1 MDNLLDTAPCGF
13 LAFADDGTIQAI
25 NATLLEILGYKRDD
39 LQGRHVEAILSV
51 AGRIFYQTHFF
62 PLLKLHGRAEEI
74 YLSLKS
80 KSGHEV
86 PVLVN
91 AVRQER
97 EGAVF
102 NDCIFVP
109 IRQRSQYE
117 DEILQAKKAAEEAT
131 RAKDEFLAVVSHELR
146 TPLNAILGWAQMLR
160 TRKLDSDDAT
170 RGLETIERNARLQS
184 QLIEDLLDLSRIIS
198 GKLRLDVRRVEL
210 ADVIEAALDVV
221 RPAAE
226 AKNIRLQV
234 ILGTKLGPVAGD
246 PDRLQQVFW
255 NLLSN
260 AIKFTPKAGRVQVRL
275 ERVNSHVE
283 VSVSDTGQGISAEF
297 LPYVFERF
305 HQAHDKTKREGGL
318 GLGMAITRQLVEL
331 HGGTINVFS
340 PGEGQGSTFT
350 VCLPLMVLH
359 NAEHPS
365 RGAAEQLAVADD
377 QQAQFSELPSLDGIH
392 VLVVDDESDARELI
406 TMVLTQSGATV
417 SAAGNVS
424 EALETLHLEKPDL
437 LVSDIEMPG
446 EDGYSLIRKVRASEQ
461 AHVKRI
467 PAIALTAQ
475 ARPSDRMQVLS
486 AGYQIFLT
494 KPVEPAELVM
504 VIANLIR

>member
-1 MDNLLDTAPCGF
+1 
-13 LAFADDGTIQAI
+13 
-25 NATLLEILGYKRDD
+25 
-39 LQGRHVEAILSV
+39 
-51 AGRIFYQTHFF
+51 
-62 PLLKLHGRAEEI
+62 
-74 YLSLKS
+74 
-80 KSGHEV
+80 
-86 PVLVN
+86 
-91 AVRQER
+91 
-97 EGAVF
+97 
-102 NDCIFVP
+102 
-109 IRQRSQYE
+109 
-117 DEILQAKKAAEEAT
+117 
-131 RAKDEFLAVVSHELR
+131 
-146 TPLNAILGWAQMLR
+146 
-160 TRKLDSDDAT
+160 
-170 RGLETIERNARLQS
+170 
-184 QLIEDLLDLSRIIS
+184 
-198 GKLRLDVRRVEL
+198 
-210 ADVIEAALDVV
+210 
-221 RPAAE
+221 
-226 AKNIRLQV
+226 V
-234 ILGTKLGPVAGD
+234 ILGTKLGPVSGD

-275 ERVNSHVE
+275 ERINSHVE

-350 VCLPLMVLH
+350 VCLPLMILH
-359 NAEHPS
+359 NTEHPS
-365 RGAAEQLAVADD
+365 RGAAEQPAVADD
-377 QQAQFSELPSLDGIH
+377 HQAQFSELPSLDGIH
-392 VLVVDDESDARELI
+392 VLVVDDESDARELM
-406 TMVLTQSGATV
+406 TMVLTKSGATV
-417 SAAGNVS
+417 SAAGS
-424 EALETLHLEKPDL
+424 AAEALEKLRHEKTDL

>member
-1 MDNLLDTAPCGF
+1 
-13 LAFADDGTIQAI
+13 
-25 NATLLEILGYKRDD
+25 
-39 LQGRHVEAILSV
+39 
-51 AGRIFYQTHFF
+51 
-62 PLLKLHGRAEEI
+62 
-74 YLSLKS
+74 
-80 KSGHEV
+80 
-86 PVLVN
+86 
-91 AVRQER
+91 
-97 EGAVF
+97 
-102 NDCIFVP
+102 
-109 IRQRSQYE
+109 
-117 DEILQAKKAAEEAT
+117 
-131 RAKDEFLAVVSHELR
+131 
-146 TPLNAILGWAQMLR
+146 MLR
-160 TRKLDSDDAT
+160 SSKLDSDDVT

-210 ADVIEAALDVV
+210 ADVIEAAVDVV

-234 ILGTKLGPVAGD
+234 ILGTKIGPVSGD

-260 AIKFTPKAGRVQVRL
+260 AIKFTPKGGRVQVHL

-297 LPYVFERF
+297 LPFVFERF
-305 HQAHDKTKREGGL
+305 HQAHGKTKREGGL

-350 VCLPLMVLH
+350 VSLPLMILH
-359 NAEHPS
+359 NTAHLS
-365 RGAAEQLAVADD
+365 RSASEQPAVADD
-377 QQAQFSELPSLDGIH
+377 LRMQFSELPSLDGIH
-392 VLVVDDESDARELI
+392 VLVVDDESDARELM
-406 TMVLTQSGATV
+406 TMVLTQAGATV
-417 SAAGNVS
+417 SAVGNVS
-424 EALETLHLEKPDL
+424 EALEKLHLERPDL

-446 EDGYSLIRKVRASEQ
+446 EDGYSLIRKIRSSEQ
-461 AHVKRI
+461 PHVKRI
-467 PAIALTAQ
+467 PAVALTAQ

-494 KPVEPAELVM
+494 KPVEPSELVV
-504 VIANLIR
+504 VIANLIL